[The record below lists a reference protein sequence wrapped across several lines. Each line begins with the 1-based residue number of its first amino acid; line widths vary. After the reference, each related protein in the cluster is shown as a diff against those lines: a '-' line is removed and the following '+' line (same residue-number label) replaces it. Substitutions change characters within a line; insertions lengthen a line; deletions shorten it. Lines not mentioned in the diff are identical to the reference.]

1 MFTGLVAELGK
12 ITAIT
17 HGESS
22 SVLTVHA
29 PLLTPELSIGDSIAV
44 NGTCLTAT
52 SLTSD
57 SFTADVMVQTL
68 SLTSLGKLEEGSA
81 VNLELAAQMDMRMG
95 GHIVQGHVDGT
106 GTCIER
112 FDGGDHWRFVFEF
125 PREFAHLLI
134 EKGSVC
140 INGTSLTCFNV
151 KETTFE
157 VTIIPYTYHHTNF
170 NQLNVNDT
178 VNLEFD
184 VIGKYLARFRELGQ
198 QA

>member
-1 MFTGLVAELGK
+1 MFTGIIETTGELLDLRTENENVYLRVRSILGSELR
-12 ITAIT
+12 IDQSLAHDGICLTVTAIEDDV
-17 HGESS
+17 H
-22 SVLTVHA
+22 TVCA
-29 PLLTPELSIGDSIAV
+29 VPETISK
-44 NGTCLTAT
+44 T
-52 SLTSD
+52 SL
-57 SFTADVMVQTL
+57 AHWRA
-68 SLTSLGKLEEGSA
+68 GKRI
-81 VNLELAAQMDMRMG
+81 NLERCMPMNGRLD
-95 GHIVQGHVDGT
+95 GHLVQGHIDGT

-125 PREFAHLLI
+125 QRQFAHLLI

>member
-1 MFTGLVAELGK
+1 MFTGIIETTGELLDLRTENENVYLRVRSILGSELR
-12 ITAIT
+12 IDQSLAHDGICLTVTAIEDDV
-17 HGESS
+17 H
-22 SVLTVHA
+22 TVCA
-29 PLLTPELSIGDSIAV
+29 VPETISK
-44 NGTCLTAT
+44 T
-52 SLTSD
+52 SL
-57 SFTADVMVQTL
+57 AHWRV
-68 SLTSLGKLEEGSA
+68 GKRI
-81 VNLELAAQMDMRMG
+81 NLERCMPMNGRLD
-95 GHIVQGHVDGT
+95 GHLVQGHVDGT

-125 PREFAHLLI
+125 QRQFAHLLI

-198 QA
+198 QT

>member
-1 MFTGLVAELGK
+1 MFTGIIETTGELLDLRTENENVYMQVRSVLGLELRIDQSVAHDGICLTV
-12 ITAIT
+12 TAIEGDV
-17 HGESS
+17 H
-22 SVLTVHA
+22 TVCA
-29 PLLTPELSIGDSIAV
+29 VPETISK
-44 NGTCLTAT
+44 T
-52 SLTSD
+52 SLKHWQ
-57 SFTADVMVQTL
+57 V
-68 SLTSLGKLEEGSA
+68 GKRINIERCMPMNGRL
-81 VNLELAAQMDMRMG
+81 D
-95 GHIVQGHVDGT
+95 GHLVQGHVDGT

-125 PREFAHLLI
+125 QRQFAHLLI

-140 INGTSLTCFNV
+140 INGTSLTCFHV

-170 NQLNVNDT
+170 NQLQVNDT

>member
-1 MFTGLVAELGK
+1 MFTGIIETTGELLDLRTENENVYLRVRSILGSELR
-12 ITAIT
+12 IDQSLAHDGICLTVTAIEDDV
-17 HGESS
+17 H
-22 SVLTVHA
+22 TVCA
-29 PLLTPELSIGDSIAV
+29 VPETISK
-44 NGTCLTAT
+44 T
-52 SLTSD
+52 SL
-57 SFTADVMVQTL
+57 AHWRV
-68 SLTSLGKLEEGSA
+68 GKRI
-81 VNLELAAQMDMRMG
+81 NLERCMPMNGRLD
-95 GHIVQGHVDGT
+95 GHLVQGHVDGT

-112 FDGGDHWRFVFEF
+112 FDGGDHWRCVFEF
-125 PREFAHLLI
+125 QRQFAHLLI

>member
-1 MFTGLVAELGK
+1 MFTGIIETTGELLNIRTENENVYLQVRSALAPELRIDQSLAHDG
-12 ITAIT
+12 ICLTVTAIEGDV
-17 HGESS
+17 H
-22 SVLTVHA
+22 TVCA
-29 PLLTPELSIGDSIAV
+29 VPETISK
-44 NGTCLTAT
+44 T
-52 SLTSD
+52 SLTHWQ
-57 SFTADVMVQTL
+57 V
-68 SLTSLGKLEEGSA
+68 GKRI
-81 VNLELAAQMDMRMG
+81 NLERCMPMNGRLD

-106 GTCIER
+106 GTCIEC

-125 PREFAHLLI
+125 QRQFAYLLI

-184 VIGKYLARFRELGQ
+184 VIGKYLARFRELDL

>member
-1 MFTGLVAELGK
+1 M
-12 ITAIT
+12 
-17 HGESS
+17 
-22 SVLTVHA
+22 
-29 PLLTPELSIGDSIAV
+29 
-44 NGTCLTAT
+44 
-52 SLTSD
+52 
-57 SFTADVMVQTL
+57 
-68 SLTSLGKLEEGSA
+68 
-81 VNLELAAQMDMRMG
+81 
-95 GHIVQGHVDGT
+95 
-106 GTCIER
+106 
-112 FDGGDHWRFVFEF
+112 FEF
-125 PREFAHLLI
+125 QRQFAHLLI

-157 VTIIPYTYHHTNF
+157 VTIIPYTYHHTTF

>member
-1 MFTGLVAELGK
+1 MFTGIIETTGELLDLRTENENVYLRVRSILGSELR
-12 ITAIT
+12 IDQSLAHDGICLTVTAIEDDV
-17 HGESS
+17 H
-22 SVLTVHA
+22 TVCA
-29 PLLTPELSIGDSIAV
+29 VPETISK
-44 NGTCLTAT
+44 T
-52 SLTSD
+52 SL
-57 SFTADVMVQTL
+57 AHWRI
-68 SLTSLGKLEEGSA
+68 GKRI
-81 VNLELAAQMDMRMG
+81 NLERCMPMNGRLD
-95 GHIVQGHVDGT
+95 GHLVQGHVDGT

-125 PREFAHLLI
+125 QRQFAHLLI

>member
-1 MFTGLVAELGK
+1 MFTGIIETTGELLDLRTENENVYLRVRSILGSELR
-12 ITAIT
+12 IDQSLAHDGICLTVTAIEDDV
-17 HGESS
+17 H
-22 SVLTVHA
+22 TVCA
-29 PLLTPELSIGDSIAV
+29 VPETISK
-44 NGTCLTAT
+44 T
-52 SLTSD
+52 SL
-57 SFTADVMVQTL
+57 AHWRV
-68 SLTSLGKLEEGSA
+68 GKRI
-81 VNLELAAQMDMRMG
+81 NLERCMPMNGRLD
-95 GHIVQGHVDGT
+95 GHLVQGHVDGT

-112 FDGGDHWRFVFEF
+112 FDGGDYWRFVFEF
-125 PREFAHLLI
+125 QRQFAHLLI

>member
-1 MFTGLVAELGK
+1 MFTGIIETTGELLDLRTENENVYLRVRSILGSELR
-12 ITAIT
+12 IDQSLAHDGICLTVTAIEDDV
-17 HGESS
+17 H
-22 SVLTVHA
+22 TVCA
-29 PLLTPELSIGDSIAV
+29 VPETISK
-44 NGTCLTAT
+44 T
-52 SLTSD
+52 SL
-57 SFTADVMVQTL
+57 AHWRI
-68 SLTSLGKLEEGSA
+68 GKLI
-81 VNLELAAQMDMRMG
+81 NLERCMPMNGRLD
-95 GHIVQGHVDGT
+95 GHLVQGHVDGT

-125 PREFAHLLI
+125 QRQFAHLLI

>member
-1 MFTGLVAELGK
+1 MFTGIIETTGELLSLRTENGNVYLQVQSTLGTELR
-12 ITAIT
+12 IDQSLAHDGICLTVTAIEDNI
-17 HGESS
+17 H
-22 SVLTVHA
+22 TVCA
-29 PLLTPELSIGDSIAV
+29 VPETINKTSIQHWQV
-44 NGTCLTAT
+44 
-52 SLTSD
+52 
-57 SFTADVMVQTL
+57 
-68 SLTSLGKLEEGSA
+68 GKHI
-81 VNLELAAQMDMRMG
+81 NLERCMLMNGRLD

-125 PREFAHLLI
+125 QRQFAHLLI

-170 NQLNVNDT
+170 NQLQVNDT

-184 VIGKYLARFRELGQ
+184 VLGKYLARFKELGM
-198 QA
+198 

>member
-1 MFTGLVAELGK
+1 MFTGIIETTGELLDLRTENENVYMQVRSVLGPELR
-12 ITAIT
+12 IDQSLAHDGICLTVTAIEGDV
-17 HGESS
+17 H
-22 SVLTVHA
+22 TVCA
-29 PLLTPELSIGDSIAV
+29 VPETISK
-44 NGTCLTAT
+44 T
-52 SLTSD
+52 SLKHWQ
-57 SFTADVMVQTL
+57 A
-68 SLTSLGKLEEGSA
+68 GKRI
-81 VNLELAAQMDMRMG
+81 NLERCMPMNGRLD
-95 GHIVQGHVDGT
+95 GHLVQGHVDGT

-125 PREFAHLLI
+125 QRQFAHLLI

-157 VTIIPYTYHHTNF
+157 VTIIPYTFHHTNF

>member
-1 MFTGLVAELGK
+1 MFTGIIETTGELLALRTENGNVYLHVK
-12 ITAIT
+12 SALGPALRIDQSLAHDGICLTVTAIED
-17 HGESS
+17 H
-22 SVLTVHA
+22 VHTVCA
-29 PLLTPELSIGDSIAV
+29 VPETINKTSIKHW
-44 NGTCLTAT
+44 
-52 SLTSD
+52 
-57 SFTADVMVQTL
+57 QE
-68 SLTSLGKLEEGSA
+68 GKRI
-81 VNLELAAQMDMRMG
+81 NLERCMVMNSRLD

>member
-1 MFTGLVAELGK
+1 MFTGIIETTGELLDLRTENENVYLRVRSILGSELR
-12 ITAIT
+12 IDQSLAHDGICLTVTAIEDDV
-17 HGESS
+17 H
-22 SVLTVHA
+22 TVCA
-29 PLLTPELSIGDSIAV
+29 VPETISK
-44 NGTCLTAT
+44 T
-52 SLTSD
+52 SL
-57 SFTADVMVQTL
+57 AHWRV
-68 SLTSLGKLEEGSA
+68 GKRI
-81 VNLELAAQMDMRMG
+81 NLERCMPMNGRLD
-95 GHIVQGHVDGT
+95 GHLVQGHVDGT

-125 PREFAHLLI
+125 QRQFAHLLI